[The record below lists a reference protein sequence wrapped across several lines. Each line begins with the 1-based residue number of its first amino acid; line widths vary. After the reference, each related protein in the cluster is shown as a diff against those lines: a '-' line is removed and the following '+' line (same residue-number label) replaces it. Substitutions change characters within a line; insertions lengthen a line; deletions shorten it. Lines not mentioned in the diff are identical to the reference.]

1 MPDTNLP
8 EPKQTLLLPNGVE
21 ISPDGS
27 ALDTSTSQVTEI
39 LNARE
44 SVKLVERIQRSV
56 GDLPDIPAN
65 MNPVCCIMAYT
76 TVGLNNIEI
85 SKALNTTVENIERIK
100 ALDIYAEFERMF
112 DERVFD
118 DEQRNARHII
128 ARAQSHAA
136 RTMVSHIDSKS
147 GDLSLM
153 AAAKTMSIGG
163 TDKSAVSQ
171 GMSKL
176 QIIMV
181 DKADLEKQR
190 IEIKIG

>member
-1 MPDTNLP
+1 MPDNLA
-8 EPKQTLLLPNGVE
+8 EPTQTLILPGGVE
-21 ISPDGS
+21 IAPDGS
-27 ALDTSTSQVTEI
+27 RLDPSTNQVTEI

-44 SVKLVERIQRSV
+44 SVRLVERIQRSV
-56 GDLPDIPAN
+56 GDLPDVPEN

-76 TVGLNNIEI
+76 AVGLNNDEI
-85 SKALNTTVENIERIK
+85 AKALKTTVENIERIK
-100 ALDIYAEFERMF
+100 ALDIYADFERMF

-128 ARAQSHAA
+128 AKAQPHAA
-136 RTMVSHIDSKS
+136 RTMVAHIDSKS

-153 AAAKTMSIGG
+153 AAAKVMTIGG

-176 QIIMV
+176 EIIMV

-190 IEIKIG
+190 IEIRVG